1 MKISRTLALVASFGL
16 LASSGAHAAAMAA
29 VDVAD
34 IVTGITN
41 QTAPVTLV
49 ATAVLGLHFAVKAFK
64 WIRRASN

>member
-1 MKISRTLALVASFGL
+1 MKRILFASLIAGMSG
-16 LASSGAHAAAMAA
+16 LASAAPMAA

-41 QTAPVTLV
+41 QVAPVTLV
-49 ATAVLGLHFAVKAFK
+49 ASAVLGLHFAVKAFK